1 MNRTEETARAYLRST
16 LRFPDDEIDEIL
28 EIGRLA
34 LARTLAELERAVAGR
49 DVRGIGDAGHAM
61 KGMLRN
67 MGLEETAGLT
77 RRLCALAENDVPAGL
92 GEAAAALRRDL
103 EAFLCGADQP
113 GTAPPGP
120 WTAAPPGLM
129 KKEP

>member
-1 MNRTEETARAYLRST
+1 MNRREETARAYLRST

-34 LARTLAELERAVAGR
+34 LARTLTELERAVAGR
-49 DVRGIGDAGHAM
+49 DVRSIGDAGHAM

-77 RRLCALAENDVPAGL
+77 GRLCSLAENDSPAGL
-92 GEAAAALRRDL
+92 VETAAALRRDL
-103 EAFLCGADQP
+103 EEFLGDADRAM
-113 GTAPPGP
+113 TATGRTMDSRPVK
-120 WTAAPPGLM
+120 A
-129 KKEP
+129 